1 MPDFKKYSLNKY
13 YSRKN
18 GAVLQLQF
26 TTGPQHDCEN
36 DFIVKLILGRFVTQY
51 LRITFLMRCILF
63 SLLLTGSYSFAQNPV
78 TPIYPKGYFN
88 QPLSIPASLAG
99 NFGELRPNHY
109 HMGLDFKTN
118 RAENL
123 PVHAAADGYI
133 ARIKIEPFGFGR
145 AIYIN
150 HPNGLTTVYAHLNHF
165 FPKLEQYV
173 KAQQYRL
180 EAWNVYLDI
189 PPELFPVKKGE
200 FIANSGNTGG
210 SQGPHLHFEI
220 RSTATDTNLNPM
232 LFGFPIADDVPPTI
246 QRLAIYDRNKSVY
259 EQSPKMIAVK
269 KTAQDYVT
277 VPATI
282 ISNSGKVSFA
292 VTSYDAQTGSANLN
306 GIYEGIL
313 YDNNSEV
320 IRFTMDTISYNDTR
334 YLNAHIDY
342 SLKSKGGPY
351 LQHLSE
357 LPGYINSIYDHKKG
371 NGVIVLDDQQPHEI
385 RIETKDANGNTAT
398 LNFTVQYKPT
408 TSKSG
413 AGAGK
418 LFYPFMLNVGE
429 GSEDAEYYI
438 SEKGLYDSVHIAYQ
452 RSESANPVVVSAVH
466 TIGSA
471 HIPLQDG
478 LVVRIKPDTG
488 LTENKKDRV
497 VMQRF
502 AGTKKE
508 IAKVEWQNGWAMAKF
523 NSFGSFQL
531 VVDET
536 PPDIIPVG
544 FKNGDNLSKAS
555 SLIFTVKDNLD
566 EFKNFR
572 AELDGKWL
580 CFSNNKGRTFIYRFD
595 EHCPPGKHSL
605 KISVADAAGNIKR
618 EVFTFTR

>member
-1 MPDFKKYSLNKY
+1 
-13 YSRKN
+13 
-18 GAVLQLQF
+18 
-26 TTGPQHDCEN
+26 
-36 DFIVKLILGRFVTQY
+36 
-51 LRITFLMRCILF
+51 MRCILF
-63 SLLLTGSYSFAQNPV
+63 SLLLTGYYSFAQNPV
-78 TPIYPKGYFN
+78 APVYPKGYFIK
-88 QPLSIPASLAG
+88 PLSIPPSLAG
-99 NFGELRPNHY
+99 NFGELRADHY

-118 RAENL
+118 RVENL

-150 HPNGLTTVYAHLNHF
+150 HPNGLTTLYAHLNSF

-173 KAQQYRL
+173 KTQQYRL
-180 EAWNVYLDI
+180 ETWNVYLDV
-189 PPELFPVKKGE
+189 PPGLFPVKKGD
-200 FIANSGNTGG
+200 FIASSGNTGG

-220 RSTATDTNLNPM
+220 RNTATDTNLNPM
-232 LFGFPIADDVPPTI
+232 LFGFPIVDNVPPTI
-246 QRLAIYDRNKSVY
+246 QRLAMYDRNKSIY

-269 KTAQDYVT
+269 KTAQGYIT

-282 ISNSGKVSFA
+282 TTNSSKVSFA
-292 VTSYDAQTGSANLN
+292 VSGYDSQTASSNHN

-334 YLNAHIDY
+334 NLNAHIDY
-342 SLKSKGGPY
+342 STKSKGGPY

-357 LPGYINSIYDHKKG
+357 LPGYVNSIYDHKKG
-371 NGVIVLDDQQPHEI
+371 NGVILLNDEQPHNI
-385 RIETKDANGNTAT
+385 RIETKDADGNTAAI
-398 LNFTVQYKPT
+398 NFTVQFKPT
-408 TSKSG
+408 GSKSETP
-413 AGAGK
+413 AGK

-438 SEKGLYDSVHIAYQ
+438 SEKGLYDSVHIAYR
-452 RSESANPVVVSAVH
+452 RSASTNPVVVSAIH

-471 HIPLQDG
+471 NIPLQDG
-478 LVVRIKPDTG
+478 LVVRIKPDAG
-488 LTENKKDRV
+488 LPEEKKDRV

-523 NSFGSFQL
+523 KNFGSFQL
-531 VVDET
+531 VLDES
-536 PPDIIPVG
+536 PPEIIPVR
-544 FKNGDNLSKAS
+544 FKNGDNLSKAT
-555 SLIFTVKDNLD
+555 SLVFAVKDNMD

-572 AELDGKWL
+572 AELDGKWI
-580 CFSNNKGRTFIYRFD
+580 CFSNNKGRTFVYHFD

-605 KISVADAAGNIKR
+605 GISVADEAGNIKR
-618 EVFTFTR
+618 ETFTFIR